1 MTFVYTIDDI
11 ITGVAIVVIGAIFLV
26 KTIKALLK

>member
-11 ITGVAIVVIGAIFLV
+11 ITAVAIVVIGVIFLV